1 MTNANANNADAGRM
15 DTENAPFELDH
26 VTIESE
32 DAPSECAMFPRYATE
47 EELMTNWIEAHD
59 DAFVDLESMR

>member
-1 MTNANANNADAGRM
+1 MTNANANNADAR
-15 DTENAPFELDH
+15 TETESPPFELDH
-26 VTIESE
+26 VTIENE
-32 DAPSECAMFPRYATE
+32 GAPDECAMFPRHATE

>member
-1 MTNANANNADAGRM
+1 MTDANANNVDARRTI
-15 DTENAPFELDH
+15 TESPVFELDH
-26 VTIESE
+26 VTIENE
-32 DAPSECAMFPRYATE
+32 NAPNECAVFPRDATE